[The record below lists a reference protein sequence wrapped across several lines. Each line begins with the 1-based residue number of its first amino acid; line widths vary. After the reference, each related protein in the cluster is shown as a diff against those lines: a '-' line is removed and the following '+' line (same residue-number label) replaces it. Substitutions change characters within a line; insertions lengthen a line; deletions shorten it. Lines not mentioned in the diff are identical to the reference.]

1 MLQLTSLLLA
11 LSALC
16 LPPCHTFAPSPPR
29 ALLARPATRLLMAED
44 VEALLAA
51 ARKLREES
59 SELETKMGKTPA
71 AAEVVTASSK
81 ALSMP
86 EALALLEGADTS
98 SRAALAALPLT
109 SFDNP
114 PKSTMGLKPF
124 NVNLQG
130 LESRTGGKVTGDNL
144 NIDSSK
150 DDVNLND
157 FKDATILV
165 TLVSSVLAVGSS
177 VALPNNTGATLTY
190 LFAIVPV
197 LWIAVG
203 SSAPGILASIIAGAK
218 ATPESDEEKLSR
230 VAAHEA
236 AHFLCGYV
244 CGLPVKSIQMS
255 PAPQVEF
262 FATPE
267 GDLMRAEYSSD
278 QINRLAVTAL
288 SGSVGEVLA
297 LGAASGGSEDLLF
310 LQNCMSRSE
319 EFLGSARQQ
328 DLTRWGAL
336 MAWNILKERSGAWN
350 KLKERL
356 LEGAREGGGGVT
368 VAECCAIVEAT
379 PN

>member
-1 MLQLTSLLLA
+1 MQNLGDPFFGRVEGLTALAPVVSRQSRSRSAIAEVRSRGEGGRDVDGMPGRWSRGGGKWPNSICVPLRPSLPSEHPTAPPLPPSTLPPNPLPPAPRPPTMLQLTSLLLA

-71 AAEVVTASSK
+71 AAEVVKASSK

-144 NIDSSK
+144 VRK
-150 DDVNLND
+150 
-157 FKDATILV
+157 
-165 TLVSSVLAVGSS
+165 
-177 VALPNNTGATLTY
+177 
-190 LFAIVPV
+190 
-197 LWIAVG
+197 
-203 SSAPGILASIIAGAK
+203 
-218 ATPESDEEKLSR
+218 
-230 VAAHEA
+230 
-236 AHFLCGYV
+236 
-244 CGLPVKSIQMS
+244 
-255 PAPQVEF
+255 
-262 FATPE
+262 
-267 GDLMRAEYSSD
+267 RA
-278 QINRLAVTAL
+278 R
-288 SGSVGEVLA
+288 
-297 LGAASGGSEDLLF
+297 
-310 LQNCMSRSE
+310 
-319 EFLGSARQQ
+319 
-328 DLTRWGAL
+328 
-336 MAWNILKERSGAWN
+336 K
-350 KLKERL
+350 KP
-356 LEGAREGGGGVT
+356 REGGGGRRGRPP
-368 VAECCAIVEAT
+368 AQHPT
-379 PN
+379 PPCGRRGCPRCSSCTTSLLRCPPPNPPPPPRPPRRTSTARRTTRT